1 MMDAEQ
7 RSNAVSAGNRMMKF
21 IETTTAVLAACF
33 LVTSPILA
41 QEPPNLKN
49 CTWCHGTSAEGYSNA
64 PRLAGQGEL
73 YLEDQLMNFA
83 RHIRDNPYA
92 QDFMWHA
99 VANLS
104 PEEMRDL
111 SAYLSTL
118 PARPALDGNRD
129 LVTEGQRIYQLGIP
143 DSNVAACVVCHG
155 PDAEGVRQ
163 IPRLGGLEF
172 SYLKRRLEEW
182 GEGYHAA
189 AYPMPRVA
197 KHLSPSE
204 IDALASYLS
213 DLE

>member
-1 MMDAEQ
+1 MTDAD
-7 RSNAVSAGNRMMKF
+7 RMMKF
-21 IETTTAVLAACF
+21 VKTTIASLIGCMALAAP
-33 LVTSPILA
+33 LSA
-41 QEPPNLKN
+41 QEPFFTQQPPLLKN
-49 CTWCHGTSAEGYSNA
+49 CTWCHGTSVEGYSNA
-64 PRLAGQGEL
+64 PRLAGQGAQ
-73 YLEDQLMNFA
+73 YLDNQLMNFA
-83 RHIRDNPYA
+83 QHIRDNPYSK
-92 QDFMWHA
+92 DYMWHA

-104 PEEMRDL
+104 PEEMHDL
-111 SAYLSTL
+111 AAYLSTL

-129 LVTEGQRIYQLGIP
+129 LVAEGQRIYQLGIP

-155 PDAEGVRQ
+155 PSAEGVRQ